1 MTDVPYSLE
10 LETRYLHDGSE
21 ETAFRVDALAASGD
35 CFVTIATELDAATHE
50 TLPESVR
57 LKLEDI
63 IRTLLYLQRNY
74 AVVKKQSD
82 YRQ

>member
-1 MTDVPYSLE
+1 MTNLPYSLE

-21 ETAFRVDALAASGD
+21 DTALKVDALAASGD
-35 CFVTIATELDAATHE
+35 CFITVATELDALTHAA
-50 TLPESVR
+50 LPESVR
-57 LKLEDI
+57 LKLEDT